1 MSRSNMKPCM
11 LVMVLASAGLITAC
25 GGGGGGV
32 ETGNGGVATTTNS
45 TATTVSGTISG
56 LGSVIVNG
64 IRYETIGA
72 AVRDMDDNRV
82 ISRPL
87 GLGMTVKLEPSTTR
101 AAAAGMIH
109 VLSGIKGGI
118 SATNSAAK
126 TLNVAGLPV
135 TTDATTFIVTAAGT
149 VGRFTDLTNGQAEVY
164 GLPQSDGTFK
174 ATRIELQLTA
184 PRVQLVGVVSNLN
197 TTNTTFTLG
206 GGSNTVTVSYAAAM
220 APTGLV
226 NGSVVAVLTG
236 TTATAVN
243 YTASSV
249 YLRSPDNATST
260 QHVTNYRGTSG
271 IGNEVNELYGMVSGL
286 TPYGTGCTLQ
296 VQGVPTSLTSAA
308 LCASI
313 KNGDYI
319 EVKGLL
325 ADGTLAA
332 YRVEFRTAGGD
343 RDLSGSGYSDDLNDR
358 DGDDLK
364 YSRQVTPTSSSSS
377 SSAREESFSSYELYG
392 MLSNCSAN
400 TCTLT
405 SNGIAV
411 AADLS
416 TAYWEHGYSVTS
428 GWVEAKGYMTATN
441 TFKVT
446 KIEPKR

>member
-1 MSRSNMKPCM
+1 M

-174 ATRIELQLTA
+174 ATLHIGRDEAVKIEEGA
-184 PRVQLVGVVSNLN
+184 
-197 TTNTTFTLG
+197 TFPPELCNDPKPPTP
-206 GGSNTVTVSYAAAM
+206 SKTKIKAA
-220 APTGLV
+220 
-226 NGSVVAVLTG
+226 
-236 TTATAVN
+236 
-243 YTASSV
+243 
-249 YLRSPDNATST
+249 
-260 QHVTNYRGTSG
+260 
-271 IGNEVNELYGMVSGL
+271 
-286 TPYGTGCTLQ
+286 
-296 VQGVPTSLTSAA
+296 
-308 LCASI
+308 I
-313 KNGDYI
+313 K
-319 EVKGLL
+319 
-325 ADGTLAA
+325 
-332 YRVEFRTAGGD
+332 AG
-343 RDLSGSGYSDDLNDR
+343 
-358 DGDDLK
+358 
-364 YSRQVTPTSSSSS
+364 
-377 SSAREESFSSYELYG
+377 E
-392 MLSNCSAN
+392 
-400 TCTLT
+400 
-405 SNGIAV
+405 AV
-411 AADLS
+411 AGARIVRKDRL
-416 TAYWEHGYSVTS
+416 TI
-428 GWVEAKGYMTATN
+428 K
-441 TFKVT
+441 
-446 KIEPKR
+446 